1 MLRSA
6 TVRLPSAVVFLA
18 LGLVSSFLCAATARA
33 QRAAPSHPASTE
45 TGPAWEAA
53 PAPPSQAEIEE
64 RAAKLVDNQ
73 HRDDEA
79 LKEFERIERHTDFT
93 AGPNPRPIEDKLF
106 RIVPTGTGTLRILL
120 KDNGTATDPA
130 EYRRQLQAW
139 HDVLE
144 LMLRTDDPRTRTA
157 YEKYDRRNHQR
168 AQLVDSMLESFAATW
183 LRRESHNG
191 RWCDVFELKP
201 KPDFHPHN
209 MMQDALSHIVAT
221 IWVDRATD
229 EMVRGEAHIMRD
241 ISFGGGILGKVYRGG
256 VFSMEQGEVAP
267 GIWEPTKYTYDFEG
281 RKFLFSFDE
290 HQEVDASHYRRVG
303 PPKEALAIVQDELA
317 TNSMPDPPAKPS
329 Q

>member
-6 TVRLPSAVVFLA
+6 TVFSPSTVVFLA
-18 LGLVSSFLCAATARA
+18 FGLVSSFLCAATARA
-33 QRAAPSHPASTE
+33 QHTAPSHPSSTE
-45 TGPAWEAA
+45 NGPAWEAA
-53 PAPPSQAEIEE
+53 PAASSEAEVKE
-64 RAAKLVDNQ
+64 RAQKLVVNQ
-73 HRDDEA
+73 HKDDEA

-93 AGPNPRPIEDKLF
+93 GGSNPKPIEDKVF
-106 RIVPTGTGTLRILL
+106 RIVPTGSGTLRILL

-130 EYRRQLQAW
+130 EYRRQLEAW

-144 LMLRTDDPRTRTA
+144 LMLRTDDPRTKTA

-168 AQLVDSMLESFAATW
+168 AQLVDSMVESFAATW
-183 LRRESHNG
+183 LRRESRDG
-191 RWCDVFELKP
+191 RLCDVFELKP
-201 KPDFHPHN
+201 KPNFHPHN

-229 EMVRGEAHIMRD
+229 QMVRGEAHITRD

-290 HQEVDASHYRRVG
+290 HQVVDASHYRRVG

-317 TNSMPDPPAKPS
+317 SNSTPAEP

>member
-1 MLRSA
+1 MLGRA
-6 TVRLPSAVVFLA
+6 TVLSPSAVVFLA
-18 LGLVSSFLCAATARA
+18 LGLISSLLCAFSGYA
-33 QRAAPSHPASTE
+33 QSASAAHPASSPSN
-45 TGPAWEAA
+45 PAWDAA
-53 PAPPSQAEIEE
+53 PAPPSEAEISE
-64 RAAKLVDNQ
+64 RAEKLVANQ
-73 HRDDEA
+73 HKDDEA

-93 AGPNPRPIEDKLF
+93 GGSNPRQIEDKLF

-130 EYRRQLQAW
+130 EYRRQLEAW

-144 LMLRTDDPRTRTA
+144 LMLRSDDPRTKTA

-168 AQLVDSMLESFAATW
+168 AQLVDSMLESFTAKW
-183 LRRESHNG
+183 VRREMHGG
-191 RWCDVFELKP
+191 RLCDVFDLTI

-209 MMQDALSHIVAT
+209 MMQDALTHIAAT

-229 EMVRGEAHIMRD
+229 QMVRGEAKIMRD

-267 GIWEPTKYTYDFEG
+267 GVWEPTKYTYDFEG

-290 HQEVDASHYRRVG
+290 HQVVDASQYRRVG
-303 PPKEALAIVQDELA
+303 TPKEALAIVQNELA
-317 TNSMPDPPAKPS
+317 TDSMPANPR
-329 Q
+329 